1 MCVCAVRVY
10 VSVCLCA
17 RASRSVHVR
26 VWVYGYVLFTASYSL
41 LLSSPKL
48 QHLKRVS
55 LADVA
60 LDTDVVRRSGPRFCS
75 VCLAFSTQHAS
86 HPTRVPNARAQ
97 VKVRGRERGRR
108 ELLYFLFPCFC
119 LLPPRPRLPLPLSY
133 ACTRISSTTDTR
145 QQATCCGQAFPSSP
159 SLATAGHRLSLL
171 HAPRQS
177 ACPSWWCTR

>member
-48 QHLKRVS
+48 EHLKRVS

-75 VCLAFSTQHAS
+75 VCLAFSTEHAS

-97 VKVRGRERGRR
+97 VKVRGRERGR
-108 ELLYFLFPCFC
+108 
-119 LLPPRPRLPLPLSY
+119 S
-133 ACTRISSTTDTR
+133 ISSSR
-145 QQATCCGQAFPSSP
+145 ASASSP
-159 SLATAGHRLSLL
+159 PAPACLSLSHTPALVFPVQRTHDSKRHAVGRRSL
-171 HAPRQS
+171 HHPRWRQLAI
-177 ACPSWWCTR
+177 ACRFFMRQGSRHARAGGALVEAV